1 MFRTV
6 TPIVSII
13 LAILL
18 FMFFVQPQYDEV
30 KGLRKDRDDY
40 REATTQYDAFNK
52 KLQDKINQKNDF
64 SMSDKER
71 LEEFMPNDL
80 DSSELLVKLE
90 QIVKRHNML
99 FGNIKADDGAGK
111 ELLGRVPQEGDE
123 SEENAN
129 TEELVSLDIS
139 FSVIGTYT
147 QFKDLLVDLESSL
160 TLFEIIDIKLD
171 EGGETQFQQYAITV
185 RAFALQDENN

>member
-13 LAILL
+13 LAVLL

-40 REATTQYDAFNK
+40 REATTQYDAFNN
-52 KLQDKINQKNDF
+52 KLQDKIKQKNDF

-123 SEENAN
+123 SGENAN

-185 RAFALQDENN
+185 RAFALQDGNN